1 LVVGRCKF
9 CNDYFRNGCAA
20 TQNSCATKTNK
31 NNAARLAVVL
41 HDNDRLSLACW
52 MASVARTLANIT
64 VFYRGSYRWMGIIFA
79 GPPSAGNTAT
89 IWLKECSC
97 RGPVAHSFHLN
108 YVVNAASDWRAAT
121 YQHAE
126 RSHYIRAVGAPMRVV
141 ATGALVCLDKPRH
154 IHIETLSYL
163 AEVF

>member
-1 LVVGRCKF
+1 YSKISFRGTQTAPSKLWKLERTRPYENDSPISYRATLRNPSVILCRLRQSFCQCCRYKYPRNNPQLVVGRCKF
-9 CNDYFRNGCAA
+9 YNDYFRNGCAA

-89 IWLKECSC
+89 IW
-97 RGPVAHSFHLN
+97 
-108 YVVNAASDWRAAT
+108 
-121 YQHAE
+121 
-126 RSHYIRAVGAPMRVV
+126 
-141 ATGALVCLDKPRH
+141 
-154 IHIETLSYL
+154 
-163 AEVF
+163 